1 MRPMREQ
8 DLDSAIS
15 EIIQACS
22 DSNGT
27 NRPFFF
33 IVGAGLS
40 YPIIE
45 TASGLMDE
53 CKAKALKNGKSAEP
67 TSQNHI
73 DTYSHW
79 MDAAFPHAEQRRKY
93 LQEKVQNKNISPATL
108 RLAHLLQ
115 DGRIARTVVTPNFD
129 DFLTRAL
136 TLFGVPHII
145 CDHPH
150 TVRRLATQSET
161 RQILHVHGTYWFY
174 DCCNLKGE
182 IEQRTQ
188 DSATSVSSFLANLLW
203 QSSPIVIGYS
213 GWEDDVIMTAL
224 KSRLTDQVLPFNIYW
239 FCYDRKELQKLPEW
253 LTGHQSV
260 RFVIP
265 KISSNNNNLDS
276 PISSDGPPGSRL
288 HAATVLSE
296 FVQSLNL
303 DVPALFNDPLRFL
316 MHITNCGTLISIMR
330 ARTDVSVS
338 YLRGR
343 VLIRA

>member
-15 EIIQACS
+15 EIIEACS
-22 DSNGT
+22 DSSGT

-40 YPIIE
+40 VPIIE
-45 TASGLMDE
+45 TASGLIDE

-67 TSQNHI
+67 ASQDRM

-93 LQEKVQNKNISPATL
+93 LQEKVQDKNISPATL

-115 DGRIARTVVTPNFD
+115 DGKIARTVVTPNFD
-129 DFLTRAL
+129 DFLGRAL

-161 RQILHVHGTYWFY
+161 VQILHVHGTYWFY

-182 IEQRTQ
+182 IKQRTQ
-188 DSATSVSSFLANLLW
+188 DGAASVSSFLEDLLW

-213 GWEDDVIMTAL
+213 GWEGDVIMAAL
-224 KSRLTDQVLPFNIYW
+224 KSRLTKQVLPFNMYW
-239 FCYDRKELQKLPEW
+239 FCYDRNDLEKLPDW
-253 LTGHQSV
+253 LTKHQSI

-265 KISSNNNNLDS
+265 KLSSNNNSFDLA
-276 PISSDGPPGSRL
+276 ISLDGPPGSRL
-288 HAATVLSE
+288 DAATVLSE
-296 FVQSLNL
+296 FVRSLNL
-303 DVPALFNDPLRFL
+303 DTPKLFNEPLRFFADQ
-316 MHITNCGTLISIMR
+316 IKRDICVDEDYENDI
-330 ARTDVSVS
+330 
-338 YLRGR
+338 
-343 VLIRA
+343 